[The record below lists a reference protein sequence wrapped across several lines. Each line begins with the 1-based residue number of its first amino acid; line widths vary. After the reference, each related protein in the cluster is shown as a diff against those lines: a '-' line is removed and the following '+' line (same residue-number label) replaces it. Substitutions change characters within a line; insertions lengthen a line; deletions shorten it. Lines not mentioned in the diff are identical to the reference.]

1 MHTDCNHSFVRD
13 VNAATC
19 VQSSRI
25 VRTEHVV
32 INEGEIKMS
41 QVTGNVGFTVDE
53 TEVSA
58 ATKRE
63 EEMAKAQIRRTTLN
77 RRKVLVVE
85 DDGDMAQ
92 LTRFLIEQFSG
103 ARCDIVVD
111 SYEAIEALCDN
122 NYDYLVVDQNLP
134 GMKGIEVLTKLDSY
148 LDTDP
153 LLAEQCRF
161 THKIPV
167 LLMSAG
173 NINVPHG
180 LKLTHFEIT
189 DSINKRDLNLGLAK
203 NFAS

>member
-1 MHTDCNHSFVRD
+1 MSLT
-13 VNAATC
+13 TG
-19 VQSSRI
+19 
-25 VRTEHVV
+25 
-32 INEGEIKMS
+32 NEGYSKEQKKA
-41 QVTGNVGFTVDE
+41 DE
-53 TEVSA
+53 T
-58 ATKRE
+58 
-63 EEMAKAQIRRTTLN
+63 AQRNLRRTTLN

-92 LTRFLIEQFSG
+92 LTRYLIEQFSG
-103 ARCDIVVD
+103 ARCDIVAD

-134 GMKGIEVLTKLDSY
+134 GLKGLEVLIKLDSY

-153 LLAEQCRF
+153 ILAEQCRF

-167 LLMSAG
+167 LLMSAE
-173 NINVPHG
+173 NIHVPHG

>member
-1 MHTDCNHSFVRD
+1 MSLSTATETYNIDDFEQVKPAKAKP
-13 VNAATC
+13 AAERSAKPT
-19 VQSSRI
+19 
-25 VRTEHVV
+25 
-32 INEGEIKMS
+32 
-41 QVTGNVGFTVDE
+41 
-53 TEVSA
+53 TEV
-58 ATKRE
+58 
-63 EEMAKAQIRRTTLN
+63 RRTTLN

-85 DDGDMAQ
+85 DDGDMAE

-122 NYDYLVVDQNLP
+122 SYDYLVVDQNLP
-134 GMKGIEVLTKLDSY
+134 GLKGIEVLIKLDSY

-153 LLAEQCRF
+153 ILAEQCRF

-167 LLMSAG
+167 LLMSAE
-173 NINVPHG
+173 NITIPHG

>member
-1 MHTDCNHSFVRD
+1 MSLNTGTEGSNTESMTE
-13 VNAATC
+13 AAT
-19 VQSSRI
+19 
-25 VRTEHVV
+25 HA
-32 INEGEIKMS
+32 M
-41 QVTGNVGFTVDE
+41 
-53 TEVSA
+53 
-58 ATKRE
+58 
-63 EEMAKAQIRRTTLN
+63 EEMAEATIPQTTLN

-85 DDGDMAQ
+85 DDSDMAQ

-134 GMKGIEVLTKLDSY
+134 GMKGIEILIKLDSY

-153 LLAEQCRF
+153 ILAEQSRF

-173 NINVPHG
+173 TINVPYG

>member
-1 MHTDCNHSFVRD
+1 MGSVMIFNETNESSKMNETIEMKERD
-13 VNAATC
+13 AIA
-19 VQSSRI
+19 R
-25 VRTEHVV
+25 
-32 INEGEIKMS
+32 G
-41 QVTGNVGFTVDE
+41 
-53 TEVSA
+53 A
-58 ATKRE
+58 
-63 EEMAKAQIRRTTLN
+63 IRNTTLN

-85 DDGDMAQ
+85 DDRDMAQ

-122 NYDYLVVDQNLP
+122 SYDYLVVDQNLP
-134 GMKGIEVLTKLDSY
+134 GLKGIEVLMKLDTY

-167 LLMSAG
+167 LLMSG
-173 NINVPHG
+173 ESIEVPHG

-189 DSINKRDLNLGLAK
+189 DRINKRDLNLGLAK

>member
-1 MHTDCNHSFVRD
+1 
-13 VNAATC
+13 
-19 VQSSRI
+19 
-25 VRTEHVV
+25 
-32 INEGEIKMS
+32 MS
-41 QVTGNVGFTVDE
+41 LSTIIEDYSE
-53 TEVSA
+53 TENTTSTDA
-58 ATKRE
+58 PKTDAQRETEATT
-63 EEMAKAQIRRTTLN
+63 IRRTILN

-134 GMKGIEVLTKLDSY
+134 GLKGIEVLMKLDSY

-153 LLAEQCRF
+153 ILAEQCRF

-167 LLMSAG
+167 LLMSAD
-173 NINVPHG
+173 NITLPTG
-180 LKLTHFEIT
+180 LRLSHFEIT
-189 DSINKRDLNLGLAK
+189 DQINKRDLNLGLAK

>member
-1 MHTDCNHSFVRD
+1 MKATEESNGTSASPQTTKGFIMLSSPNIEGSNVENLENEENVSGVKEFDRAEAAKTDL
-13 VNAATC
+13 
-19 VQSSRI
+19 
-25 VRTEHVV
+25 
-32 INEGEIKMS
+32 
-41 QVTGNVGFTVDE
+41 
-53 TEVSA
+53 
-58 ATKRE
+58 
-63 EEMAKAQIRRTTLN
+63 RRTTLN

-122 NYDYLVVDQNLP
+122 SYDYLVVDQNLP
-134 GMKGIEVLTKLDSY
+134 GLKGIEVLMKLDSY

-161 THKIPV
+161 NHKIPV
-167 LLMSAG
+167 LLMSADH
-173 NINVPHG
+173 INVPQG
-180 LKLTHFEIT
+180 LRLSHFEIT
-189 DSINKRDLNLGLAK
+189 DRINKRDLNLGLAK

>member
-1 MHTDCNHSFVRD
+1 MSL
-13 VNAATC
+13 
-19 VQSSRI
+19 SSAI
-25 VRTEHVV
+25 VEESNLIDLVTPESTEADR
-32 INEGEIKMS
+32 EK
-41 QVTGNVGFTVDE
+41 
-53 TEVSA
+53 TEV
-58 ATKRE
+58 
-63 EEMAKAQIRRTTLN
+63 AKNSVRQTTLN

-92 LTRFLIEQFSG
+92 LTRMLIEQFSG

-134 GMKGIEVLTKLDSY
+134 GLKGIEVLMKLDAY

-161 THKIPV
+161 SHKIPV
-167 LLMSAG
+167 LLMSAE
-173 NINVPHG
+173 NINVPNG
-180 LKLTHFEIT
+180 LKLSHFEIT
-189 DSINKRDLNLGLAK
+189 DRINKRDLGLGLAK

>member
-1 MHTDCNHSFVRD
+1 MSLST
-13 VNAATC
+13 ATETYNIDDFEEVEPKKTNVDHAP
-19 VQSSRI
+19 VQMPAS
-25 VRTEHVV
+25 
-32 INEGEIKMS
+32 
-41 QVTGNVGFTVDE
+41 
-53 TEVSA
+53 EV
-58 ATKRE
+58 
-63 EEMAKAQIRRTTLN
+63 RRTTLN

-85 DDGDMAQ
+85 DDGDMAE

-134 GMKGIEVLTKLDSY
+134 GLKGLEVLIKLDNY
-148 LDTDP
+148 LDSDP
-153 LLAEQCRF
+153 ILSEQCRF
-161 THKIPV
+161 SHKIPV
-167 LLMSAG
+167 LLMSAE

-189 DSINKRDLNLGLAK
+189 DRINKRDLNIGLAK

>member
-1 MHTDCNHSFVRD
+1 MKGYKMLLSS
-13 VNAATC
+13 AAEDLNP
-19 VQSSRI
+19 V
-25 VRTEHVV
+25 ENLA
-32 INEGEIKMS
+32 NETAAEREK
-41 QVTGNVGFTVDE
+41 
-53 TEVSA
+53 TEV
-58 ATKRE
+58 
-63 EEMAKAQIRRTTLN
+63 AKNSIRQTTLN

-85 DDGDMAQ
+85 DDSDMAQ
-92 LTRFLIEQFSG
+92 LTRLLIEKFSG

-134 GMKGIEVLTKLDSY
+134 GLKGIEVLMKLDSY

-161 THKIPV
+161 SHKIPV
-167 LLMSAG
+167 LLMSAE
-173 NINVPHG
+173 NINVPNG

-189 DSINKRDLNLGLAK
+189 DRINKRDLGLGLAK